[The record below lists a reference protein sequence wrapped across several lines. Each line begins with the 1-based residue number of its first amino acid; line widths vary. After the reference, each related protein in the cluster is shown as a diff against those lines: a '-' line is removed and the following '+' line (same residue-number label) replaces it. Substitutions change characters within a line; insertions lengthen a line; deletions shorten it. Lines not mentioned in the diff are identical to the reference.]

1 MLSDGSRELEIESLL
16 MKLNENFFTEDK
28 VRVIRYQKI
37 LPDQQVKKS
46 KLMKGLVHMI
56 YAFVCVA
63 IDLERNFSLDN
74 LLQITETPNI
84 RNDEVRLIVQ
94 TGLAQ
99 NSHKDKQ

>member
-1 MLSDGSRELEIESLL
+1 
-16 MKLNENFFTEDK
+16 
-28 VRVIRYQKI
+28 
-37 LPDQQVKKS
+37 
-46 KLMKGLVHMI
+46 MKGLVHMI

-63 IDLERNFSLDN
+63 IDKERNFSLDN
-74 LLQITETPNI
+74 LLQLTETPKI